1 MKCRIEIK
9 DANKEALEAA
19 LAAVNLRTHAFTTS
33 TYADLVAIVAR
44 ARRAFDREGV
54 KLGDC
59 GGAVINHCKAGP
71 WAKKYIHGASATL
84 VTIQIGANGRR
95 AFMVGVESDHVYPR
109 TPERFSLALRHSA
122 RARWLES
129 KRYVFSEVAD
139 APARRARMPGPPRR
153 DADAIAQAFA
163 AGA

>member
-9 DANKEALEAA
+9 DVNKEAIEAA

-33 TYADLVAIVAR
+33 TYADLVTIVAL
-44 ARRAFDREGV
+44 ATRAFNREGV
-54 KLGDC
+54 KLADQ
-59 GGAVINHCKAGP
+59 GGAVINHRKAGP

-95 AFMVGVESDHVYPR
+95 AFMVGVESDHVYPC